1 MTRHTLQHKVFN
13 LLEPGLGNDKLSKAI
28 DFVIMGLITMTV
40 LAVILESVESIGGR
54 YGAFFADFETITL
67 SIFAVEYLLRFWC
80 APLKYPEMSA
90 GKARVKYFFSFYGMV
105 DLMDISPI
113 ILTFV
118 FPNVNLVIVRILR
131 LMRFVKITQ
140 YNNALQ
146 DLFEAVYHERRSFFS
161 AAYIFVLA
169 LLLSASLSYFA
180 ENEAQPEKFSSIP
193 EAMWWSIITLTTVGY
208 GDVSP
213 VTAMGKVV
221 GAVTA
226 LLGVCSVALLTGI
239 VANAFSAQLARK
251 RAVFENAILRALQD
265 GVISSSERDYLH
277 KIRDEFNL
285 TREYADAVFEKYVKD
300 YGDRKIKQ
308 PNIDD

>member
-1 MTRHTLQHKVFN
+1 
-13 LLEPGLGNDKLSKAI
+13 
-28 DFVIMGLITMTV
+28 
-40 LAVILESVESIGGR
+40 
-54 YGAFFADFETITL
+54 
-67 SIFAVEYLLRFWC
+67 
-80 APLKYPEMSA
+80 
-90 GKARVKYFFSFYGMV
+90 MV
-105 DLMDISPI
+105 DLLAISPI
-113 ILTFV
+113 ILAFV
-118 FPNVNLVIVRILR
+118 FPNLDLVIVRVLR

-169 LLLSASLSYFA
+169 LLLSASLAYFA

-300 YGDRKIKQ
+300 YGDRKINQ

>member
-1 MTRHTLQHKVFN
+1 MTRYTLQYRVFN

-28 DFVIMGLITMTV
+28 DFVIMGLVTMTV

-54 YGAFFADFETITL
+54 YGAFFADVETITL
-67 SIFAVEYLLRFWC
+67 SIFTLEYLLRFWC

-105 DLMDISPI
+105 DLLAISPI
-113 ILTFV
+113 ILAFV
-118 FPNVNLVIVRILR
+118 FPNLDLVIVRVLR

-169 LLLSASLSYFA
+169 LLLSASLAYFA

-221 GAVTA
+221 GAGTA

-277 KIRDEFNL
+277 RIRDEFNL

>member
-1 MTRHTLQHKVFN
+1 MTRHTLQYKVFN

-28 DFVIMGLITMTV
+28 DLVIMGLVTMTV

-67 SIFAVEYLLRFWC
+67 SIFTVEYLLRFWC

-105 DLMDISPI
+105 DFLAISPI
-113 ILTFV
+113 ILASV
-118 FPNVNLVIVRILR
+118 FPNLNLVIVRILR

-169 LLLSASLSYFA
+169 LLLSASLAYFA

-265 GVISSSERDYLH
+265 GVISSSEQDYLH

-300 YGDRKIKQ
+300 YGDPKINQ

>member
-1 MTRHTLQHKVFN
+1 
-13 LLEPGLGNDKLSKAI
+13 
-28 DFVIMGLITMTV
+28 
-40 LAVILESVESIGGR
+40 
-54 YGAFFADFETITL
+54 
-67 SIFAVEYLLRFWC
+67 LLRFWC
-80 APLKYPEMSA
+80 APLKYPKISA

-105 DLMDISPI
+105 DLVAISPI
-113 ILTFV
+113 ILAFV
-118 FPNVNLVIVRILR
+118 FPNLDLVIVRILR
-131 LMRFVKITQ
+131 LMRFVKISQ

-161 AAYIFVLA
+161 AAYIFALA
-169 LLLSASLSYFA
+169 LLLSASLAYFA
-180 ENEAQPEKFSSIP
+180 ENEAQPENFSSIP

-239 VANAFSAQLARK
+239 VANAFSAQLSRK

>member
-1 MTRHTLQHKVFN
+1 
-13 LLEPGLGNDKLSKAI
+13 
-28 DFVIMGLITMTV
+28 
-40 LAVILESVESIGGR
+40 
-54 YGAFFADFETITL
+54 
-67 SIFAVEYLLRFWC
+67 
-80 APLKYPEMSA
+80 
-90 GKARVKYFFSFYGMV
+90 MV
-105 DLMDISPI
+105 DLMAISPI

-118 FPNVNLVIVRILR
+118 FPNVDLVIVRILR

-169 LLLSASLSYFA
+169 LLLSASLAYFA